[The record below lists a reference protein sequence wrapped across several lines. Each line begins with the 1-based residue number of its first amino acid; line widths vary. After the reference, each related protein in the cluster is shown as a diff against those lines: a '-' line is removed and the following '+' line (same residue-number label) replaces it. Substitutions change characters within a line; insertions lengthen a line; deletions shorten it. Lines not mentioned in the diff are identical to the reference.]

1 MPREQKQSR
10 YQGLTRK
17 QYKQRKALTC
27 SAPGKTK
34 NALCQATGLEKAMIK
49 YPRSIKTSPELY
61 FGVNLKRDLL
71 AGRTSFFTQNK

>member
-1 MPREQKQSR
+1 MAREQHQSR

-27 SAPGKTK
+27 SASGKTK

-49 YPRSIKTSPELY
+49 YPRSIKTAPTAY
-61 FGVNLKRDLL
+61 FTANLKRDRLV
-71 AGRTSFFTQNK
+71 GRTSFFTQNE